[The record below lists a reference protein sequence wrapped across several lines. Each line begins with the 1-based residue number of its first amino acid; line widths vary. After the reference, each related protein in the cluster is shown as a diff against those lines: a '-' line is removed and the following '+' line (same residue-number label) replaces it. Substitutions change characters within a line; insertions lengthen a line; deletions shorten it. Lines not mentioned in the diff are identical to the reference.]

1 MCVFVCVCVDVCVC
15 GDVCLHALCIGY
27 QGVRD
32 RCVEE
37 LREAAGLRLP
47 PPVEMQFVE
56 GSSMARY
63 MVSRLSPGHHDSPE
77 EQVAA
82 LPSLSRMTPEAL
94 AVLREKLLVT
104 DSMSFNQYLRW
115 LKR

>member
-1 MCVFVCVCVDVCVC
+1 MCLCVSLYVRVCAAIYVC
-15 GDVCLHALCIGY
+15 ALCIGY

-32 RCVEE
+32 RCGEE